1 MNATRKNY
9 SRIVL
14 ATILLL
20 LASSG
25 RAFLSKDQPASS
37 PEPRPPSR
45 EGRSRSGGVPS
56 TGSVQASGRY
66 FKIQVVDRQTGRGV
80 PLVELRTVSNIK
92 YFTDS
97 NGIVA
102 FYEPGLMDQEVFF
115 FVESHGYEFPKDGF
129 GFRGT
134 RLKTTPGASAA
145 VKIDRLNIAE
155 RLYRVTGQGIY
166 RDSVLTGHPPSR
178 EGRSRSGGV
187 PPVPL
192 RNPLLAGQV
201 AGQDSVLTCLYNGR
215 LFWMWGDTA
224 RPSYPLG
231 NFAMSGAVSY
241 LPENGGLDPA
251 VGIDLEYFVDETG
264 FSKPMSPLK
273 EPGLVWLDGLLTV
286 KDKQGRQRMVAKFAR
301 LKGLDEVLERGLVV
315 FNDAT
320 NTFEPLIRSGP
331 DFLPYPDS
339 GHPVR
344 INLDGQEYYYFA
356 TPFPLAVRMRVK
368 AEWDDIIDANRYEV
382 LTALEGSEPRHS
394 DGGVNRLAPQS
405 IAGFA
410 SATSAEAKAPHS
422 TWGSWVPFADLIGND
437 ASAKTS
443 VIEALKKEKQDA
455 HLYDIES
462 GKKVSPHGG
471 TVYFNAYR
479 QRWVAIFVQQFGE
492 SSFLGEVWYAEA
504 DTPVGPWAYARKI
517 VTHNKYSFYNP
528 KQHPYFDQAGG
539 RVIFFEGTY
548 SYSFSGSAENATPR
562 YDYNQIMYRLN
573 LDDPRL
579 ALPVAVYQI
588 RDAVVQG
595 TPPERLRPSREGGS
609 RILASDDGQDGKV
622 YLLRDGVEKAGKWDL
637 VESMPFCA
645 IEPARADA
653 NLVPVYAAK
662 VPIKNGHAISLTTKP
677 PNASAGP
684 LFYALPP
691 NPDLVGGPSSTNP
704 CIVPLYEYC
713 YADTGQHIYS
723 TEPELHEKGW
733 VRAQNPLCRVWKAPE
748 TCLLDGKAKPIG

>member
-9 SRIVL
+9 PQIVL
-14 ATILLL
+14 ATVLLSL
-20 LASSG
+20 VSSG
-25 RAFLSKDQPASS
+25 IVFASKG
-37 PEPRPPSR
+37 EPP
-45 EGRSRSGGVPS
+45 GK
-56 TGSVQASGRY
+56 Y

-92 YFTDS
+92 CFTDS

-102 FYEPGLMDQEVFF
+102 FYEPGLMDKDVFF

-129 GFRGT
+129 GFRGM
-134 RLKTTPGASAA
+134 RLKTTPGASAT
-145 VKIDRLNIAE
+145 VRIDRLNIAE

-166 RDSVLTGHPPSR
+166 RDSVLTGHL
-178 EGRSRSGGV
+178 
-187 PPVPL
+187 VPL
-192 RNPLLAGQV
+192 KNPVLAGQV
-201 AGQDSVLTCLYNGR
+201 AGQDSVLTCLYKGR

-231 NFAMSGAVSY
+231 NFAMSGALSE

-251 VGIDLEYFVDETG
+251 VGIDLAYFVDQTG

-286 KDKQGRQRMVAKFAR
+286 KDNQGRQRMVAEFAR

-320 NTFEPLIRSGP
+320 QLFEPLVRGAVE
-331 DFLPYPDS
+331 FLPYSAS
-339 GHPVR
+339 GHVFGVDV
-344 INLDGQEYYYFA
+344 DGQKYYYFA

-368 AEWDDIIDANRYEV
+368 AQWDAIIDANRYEV
-382 LTALEGSEPRHS
+382 FTAGISNFKFRISNSSPCR
-394 DGGVNRLAPQS
+394 
-405 IAGFA
+405 
-410 SATSAEAKAPHS
+410 
-422 TWGSWVPFADLIGND
+422 WVPFGDLVGGDI
-437 ASAKTS
+437 SAKSS
-443 VIEALKKEKQDA
+443 VIAALKKEKQDT
-455 HLYDIES
+455 HLYAIES

-479 QRWVAIFVQQFGE
+479 RRWVTVFVQQFGE

-548 SYSFSGSAENATPR
+548 SYTFSGSAENATPR
-562 YDYNQIMYRLN
+562 YDYNQVVYRLN

-588 RDAVVQG
+588 RD
-595 TPPERLRPSREGGS
+595 
-609 RILASDDGQDGKV
+609 GQDGKD

-637 VESMPFCA
+637 VESVPFYA

-653 NLVPVYAAK
+653 NLVPVYAAQ
-662 VPIKNGHAISLTTKP
+662 VPIINGHAISLTTKP
-677 PNASAGP
+677 PNASASP
-684 LFYALPP
+684 LFYALAAAEQ
-691 NPDLVGGPSSTNP
+691 SSTNP
-704 CIVPLYEYC
+704 SVESLYEYC
-713 YADTGQHIYS
+713 HADTGQRIYS
-723 TEPELHEKGW
+723 TETQLGEKGW
-733 VRAQNPLCRVWKAPE
+733 IRTKNPLCRVWKALPE
-748 TCLLDGKAKPIG
+748 VPLLDSKAKPIVEYVKLERQK